1 MTGRK
6 GAFSLESLL
15 FIVGHPLSHTLSP
28 AMHNGVIRRRRLPL
42 RYVAVDLAPG
52 RLPEFLRVV
61 REANVLGGNVTI
73 PFKEEAAALADARS
87 EAVASCGA
95 ANVLRVRDG
104 RLHAENTDGP
114 GFLDAV
120 EGAGWGRR
128 FRRVVILGA
137 GGSARGIAHA
147 LGRSGTREMV
157 ILNRTRG
164 RARAMTR
171 VVGPAFPRMT
181 ISHGELIRSKMKEE
195 FSGADLIVQ
204 CTSLGLHG
212 EWADFPAE
220 AVEKSTRFADIV
232 YRRGGTALVR
242 AMKKRGVAAI
252 DGLPM
257 LAHQAARSF
266 ALWTGQSVPA
276 EEFLFRARRA
286 LSAAPGRTS

>member
-1 MTGRK
+1 
-6 GAFSLESLL
+6 
-15 FIVGHPLSHTLSP
+15 
-28 AMHNGVIRRRRLPL
+28 MHNGVIRRRRLPL

-52 RLPEFLRVV
+52 RLPDFLRVV

-73 PFKEEAAALADARS
+73 PFKEEAAALADVRS
-87 EAVASCGA
+87 AAVASCGA

-104 RLHAENTDGP
+104 RIRAENTDGP
-114 GFLDAV
+114 GFLDAL
-120 EGAGWGRR
+120 EGAGWGKR

-147 LGRSGTREMV
+147 LGRAGTREMV

-164 RARAMTR
+164 RARAMAR
-171 VVGPAFPRMT
+171 VAAAASPRMA
-181 ISHGELIRSKMKEE
+181 ISHGDLIPSKMKEK
-195 FSGADLIVQ
+195 FKGADLIVQ
-204 CTSLGLHG
+204 CTSLGLRG
-212 EWADFPAE
+212 EWLDFPAE

-242 AMKKRGVAAI
+242 ELKRRGVGAI

-266 ALWTGQSVPA
+266 VLWTGQTVPA
-276 EEFLFRARRA
+276 EEFLSLARRA
-286 LSAAPGRTS
+286 LSAPRGLTP

>member
-1 MTGRK
+1 
-6 GAFSLESLL
+6 
-15 FIVGHPLSHTLSP
+15 
-28 AMHNGVIRRRRLPL
+28 MHNGVIRRRRLPL

-52 RLPEFLRVV
+52 RLPDFLRVV

-73 PFKEEAAALADARS
+73 PFKEEAAALADVRS

-104 RLHAENTDGP
+104 RLRAENTDGP
-114 GFLDAV
+114 GFLDAL
-120 EGAGWGRR
+120 ERAGWGRR
-128 FRRVVILGA
+128 FRRVVVLGA

-157 ILNRTRG
+157 ILNRTPA
-164 RARAMTR
+164 RAREMAR
-171 VVGPAFPRMT
+171 AIAPPFPRMT
-181 ISHGELIRSKMKEE
+181 TAHGDIIPSKMKEE
-195 FSGADLIVQ
+195 FRGADLIVQ

-242 AMKKRGVAAI
+242 ELKKRGVRAI

-266 ALWTGQSVPA
+266 ALWTGRAVPA
-276 EEFLFRARRA
+276 EEFLSLARRA
-286 LSAAPGRTS
+286 LSAPPGRTP

>member
-1 MTGRK
+1 M
-6 GAFSLESLL
+6 
-15 FIVGHPLSHTLSP
+15 VGHPLSHTLSP
-28 AMHNGVIRRRRLPL
+28 AMHNGVIRRRGLPL

-52 RLPEFLRVV
+52 RLPDFLRVV
-61 REANVLGGNVTI
+61 RQANVLGGNVTI
-73 PFKEEAAALADARS
+73 PFKEEAAALADGRS
-87 EAVASCGA
+87 EAVALCGA

-104 RLHAENTDGP
+104 RLRAENTDGP

-128 FRRVVILGA
+128 FRRVVVLGA

-147 LGRSGTREMV
+147 LARSGTREMTL
-157 ILNRTRG
+157 LNRRPE
-164 RARAMTR
+164 RAREIAR
-171 VVGPAFPRMT
+171 ALGPAFPRMT
-181 ISHGELIRSKMKEE
+181 IGSGALIRSKIKEE
-195 FSGADLIVQ
+195 FKGADLIVQ

-212 EWADFPAE
+212 EWEDFPAE

-242 AMKKRGVAAI
+242 ELRKRGVAAI

-266 ALWTGQSVPA
+266 ALWTGRSVPA
-276 EEFLFRARRA
+276 EEYLSLARRA
-286 LSAAPGRTS
+286 LSAAAAKAP